1 MFRSKKR
8 ETQMDDLISSVRSK
22 SVCNFTET
30 RTDSCAPHCIQCESH
45 EKRSGDRHACA
56 IQWPSYGNHNE
67 NEKQHVDLSLIHI
80 SEPTRLLSISYAVFC
95 LKKKKKK

>member
-67 NEKQHVDLSLIHI
+67 NEKQHVDA
-80 SEPTRLLSISYAVFC
+80 EPVAHSHESCGYAKRNEPHRSKPPIV
-95 LKKKKKK
+95 L